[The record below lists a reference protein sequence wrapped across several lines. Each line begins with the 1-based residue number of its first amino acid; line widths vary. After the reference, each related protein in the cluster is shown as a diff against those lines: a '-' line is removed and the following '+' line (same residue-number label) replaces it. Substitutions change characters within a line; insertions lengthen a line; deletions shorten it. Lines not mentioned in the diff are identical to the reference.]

1 MSSVVN
7 HSKVFANGYLQDMQ
21 ETNNNVAYLVNSM
34 KATLEDM
41 YFAVEQKLAIAATA
55 DMSSEDKKV
64 VCYNYRQQLKFILA
78 QMRTYAKS
86 WQQVSD
92 QMLDGQR
99 VILELNNP
107 SDVSAT
113 PEVPVDPVVQVV
125 PEYPKTT
132 AVLAAESEPIQVAV
146 LEASQPTINPEE
158 AKKEALANMLK
169 DPSIAAFLKTFM
181 IQ

>member
-41 YFAVEQKLAIAATA
+41 YFAVEQKLDIAATA

-64 VCYNYRQQLKFILA
+64 VCDNYRQQLKFILA

-92 QMLDGQR
+92 QILDGQR

-113 PEVPVDPVVQVV
+113 PEVPVDPVVQVA
-125 PEYPKTT
+125 PEEPKTT
-132 AVLAAESEPIQVAV
+132 AVLAAEIEPIQVAV
-146 LEASQPTINPEE
+146 LEASQPALNPEE
-158 AKKEALANMLK
+158 EKKKELANMLK
-169 DPSIAAFLKTFM
+169 EPSIAAFLKTFM